1 MKAIKIDVV
10 NQKVEQ
16 VSIGNDLEDIYEQI
30 ANGCT
35 TFTCVYGL
43 DTADVIYA
51 DDEAILKD
59 VQGGFMLHSMKYP
72 IVGNGLVL
80 GTNLE
85 GESVSSEVSVD
96 FLEKNIIW
104 LEEIIKSFHTFEVTY
119 ITNNNGKIEFRKVE
133 V

>member
-1 MKAIKIDVV
+1 MKAIKIDIV

-16 VSIGNDLEDIYEQI
+16 VNIGNELEDIYEQI
-30 ANGCT
+30 DNGCS

-51 DDEAILKD
+51 DDEALFKE

-85 GESVSSEVSVD
+85 GESVNPEVSVD
-96 FLEKNIIW
+96 FIEKNIIW
-104 LEEIIKSFHTFEVTY
+104 LDKSTAEDWASEVLSNPIQII
-119 ITNNNGKIEFRKVE
+119 NLNDLRL
-133 V
+133 

>member
-16 VSIGNDLEDIYEQI
+16 VNIGNDLEDIYEQI
-30 ANGCT
+30 SNGCS

-43 DTADVIYA
+43 ETADVIYA
-51 DDEAILKD
+51 DDEALFQD

-85 GESVSSEVSVD
+85 GESISPEVSVE
-96 FLEKNIIW
+96 FIQKNIIW
-104 LEEIIKSFHTFEVTY
+104 LDKPTAEDWANEVSSNPIQII
-119 ITNNNGKIEFRKVE
+119 NLNDLRL
-133 V
+133 

>member
-30 ANGCT
+30 DNGCT